1 MKHHTYWPT
10 LRAAEGIYAI
20 VKLTL
25 VFMKAERRIST
36 AIYAKVAG
44 EGQGFTNAFNRF
56 HNILSQRHGPDPNS
70 PPMISNFA

>member
-1 MKHHTYWPT
+1 
-10 LRAAEGIYAI
+10 
-20 VKLTL
+20 
-25 VFMKAERRIST
+25 MKAERRIST

-70 PPMISNFA
+70 PPMISNFASN